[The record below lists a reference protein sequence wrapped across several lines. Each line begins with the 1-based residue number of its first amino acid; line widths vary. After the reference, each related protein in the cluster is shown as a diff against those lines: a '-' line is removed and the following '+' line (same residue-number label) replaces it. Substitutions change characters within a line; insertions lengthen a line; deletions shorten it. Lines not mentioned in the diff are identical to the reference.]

1 MMMLL
6 TMAVMVAVMAI
17 AASVKMTFD
26 LESGK

>member
-6 TMAVMVAVMAI
+6 TMAVMVAVMAV
-17 AASVKMTFD
+17 ATSVRMTLD